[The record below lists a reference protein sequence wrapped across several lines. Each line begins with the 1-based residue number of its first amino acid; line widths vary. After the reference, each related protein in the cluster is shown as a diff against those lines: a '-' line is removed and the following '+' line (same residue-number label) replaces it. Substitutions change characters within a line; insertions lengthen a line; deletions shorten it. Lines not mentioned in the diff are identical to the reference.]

1 MKIYRK
7 RYISLVVAVAIIL
20 GMIVSPCGIVSQS
33 ASAATK
39 QTSVSTKQT
48 SAATKQTSVSTK
60 QTSAST
66 KKAPVATKTDAVKP
80 KLEITS
86 LKAAPQSCSSV
97 KLKWKK
103 ASGVRSYR
111 IYVYDTAKKVYRE
124 KGRTT
129 SGEYL
134 VKNLAKPGHVY
145 KFAVR
150 GYSTVNGRIV
160 AVTSATAVNS
170 KTVPK
175 APKIAELGPR
185 STSNTYIKWSSVT
198 GADGYQVYRY
208 NCSTKKWIRLAE
220 TGKPEYKDT
229 KKTAARGY
237 IYRVRAYM
245 KYDGKRYYSVYS
257 ENLRTATTPKSL
269 VKSVYYENHVLVK
282 NVDGEYEPSYSDI
295 SYMFVRGYRLKLAK
309 TNGCTGYAIYYQ
321 DVPDRNKADAKK
333 AKLLGYTNSTVLDL
347 RRASRPGYERVF
359 WVCTYYV
366 YGGKRYINS
375 SKIPVTCEGNRYIYK
390 DRKGRVTGTEEYECS
405 AVDKQLSEVRYYT
418 PGGRL
423 RKYDRFQY
431 NKKGFLCVIKT
442 YNAAGKLIKR
452 ERWQ

>member
-48 SAATKQTSVSTK
+48 SAATRQTSVSTK
-60 QTSAST
+60 Q
-66 KKAPVATKTDAVKP
+66 APVATETDAVKP
-80 KLEITS
+80 KPAIPS

-150 GYSTVNGRIV
+150 GYSTVNGRIM

-185 STSNTYIKWSSVT
+185 STSNIYIKWSSVT
-198 GADGYQVYRY
+198 GVDGYQVYRY
-208 NCSTKKWIRLAE
+208 NSSTKKWIRLAE
-220 TGKPEYKDT
+220 TGKPEYRDAKR
-229 KKTAARGY
+229 TAATGY
-237 IYRVRAYM
+237 VYRVRAYM
-245 KYDGKRYYSVYS
+245 NYDGKRYYSAYS
-257 ENLRTATTPKSL
+257 KNLRTATTPKSL

-282 NVDGEYEPSYSDI
+282 NGDGKYEPSYSDI

-309 TNGCTGYAIYYQ
+309 SSGGTGYAIYYQ
-321 DVPDRNKADAKK
+321 DVPDRNKANAKK
-333 AKLLGYTNSTVLDL
+333 AKFLGYTNSSVLDL

-375 SKIPVTCEGNRYIYK
+375 SKIPVSYEGNRYIYK